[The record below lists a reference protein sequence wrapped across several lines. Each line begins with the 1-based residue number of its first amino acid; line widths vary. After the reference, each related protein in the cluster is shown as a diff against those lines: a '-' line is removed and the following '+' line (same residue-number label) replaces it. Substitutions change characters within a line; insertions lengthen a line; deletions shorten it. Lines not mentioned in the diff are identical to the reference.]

1 MAERR
6 MIAKTIIDS
15 DLFLD
20 MPMSTQ
26 CLYFHLNMRADDDGF
41 INNPKKIQ
49 RMIGCNDDDIKLLI
63 AKSFIIPFESGVVVI
78 KHWKIHNY
86 IRGDRKKDTI
96 FKDEV
101 KLLEVDENG
110 AYIKRDYIQEEQ
122 EIKKLSSA
130 DIRKKAYEESSLPY
144 SFEYKIKKEFI
155 GDKCP
160 ICGCTMSYE
169 NNLVKP
175 SIQHNIPLSKG
186 GEHELGNIS
195 VICLSCNSSTRND
208 KTGPLNSE
216 KVIEIWDKLNDSQV
230 TTKCQSSDNQVTY
243 PGKDRLGKDR
253 LGKDNIPTKEECVNK
268 YVSEKLSFMSKLYQ
282 KNIGMANGIVGEWLI
297 DISNQIDVDLF
308 KKALEICTEKGKL
321 NFGYLKGIIKNW
333 LDINITSLEQL
344 QAYEIQNNKTSN
356 NSITSK
362 QKNIPATQKQCD
374 DAEFKRRLE
383 ESNKLLDSLDENI
396 WGD

>member
-63 AKSFIIPFESGVVVI
+63 AKNFIIPFESGVVVI

-86 IRGDRKKDTI
+86 IRMDRYKETLYKEEKSQLVTD
-96 FKDEV
+96 KSKE
-101 KLLEVDENG
+101 
-110 AYIKRDYIQEEQ
+110 YILGRPD
-122 EIKKLSSA
+122 
-130 DIRKKAYEESSLPY
+130 D
-144 SFEYKIKKEFI
+144 
-155 GDKCP
+155 
-160 ICGCTMSYE
+160 
-169 NNLVKP
+169 
-175 SIQHNIPLSKG
+175 IPLVDQR
-186 GEHELGNIS
+186 L
-195 VICLSCNSSTRND
+195 T
-208 KTGPLNSE
+208 
-216 KVIEIWDKLNDSQV
+216 Q
-230 TTKCQSSDNQVTY
+230 
-243 PGKDRLGKDR
+243 DRLGKDR
-253 LGKDNIPTKEECVNK
+253 LGKDNIPTKEKCVTGYMN
-268 YVSEKLSFMSKLYQ
+268 ENLSFMSKLYQ
-282 KNIGMANGIVGEWLI
+282 KNIGMTNGIVGEWLI

>member
-63 AKSFIIPFESGVVVI
+63 AKNFIIPFESGVVVI

-86 IRGDRKKDTI
+86 IRMDRYKETLYKEEKSQLVTD
-96 FKDEV
+96 KSKE
-101 KLLEVDENG
+101 
-110 AYIKRDYIQEEQ
+110 YILGRPD
-122 EIKKLSSA
+122 
-130 DIRKKAYEESSLPY
+130 D
-144 SFEYKIKKEFI
+144 
-155 GDKCP
+155 
-160 ICGCTMSYE
+160 
-169 NNLVKP
+169 
-175 SIQHNIPLSKG
+175 IPLVDQR
-186 GEHELGNIS
+186 L
-195 VICLSCNSSTRND
+195 T
-208 KTGPLNSE
+208 
-216 KVIEIWDKLNDSQV
+216 Q
-230 TTKCQSSDNQVTY
+230 
-243 PGKDRLGKDR
+243 DRLGKDR

-362 QKNIPATQKQCD
+362 QKNIPAAQKQCD

>member
-63 AKSFIIPFESGVVVI
+63 AKNFIIPFESGVVVI

-86 IRGDRKKDTI
+86 IRMDRYKETLYKEEKSQLVTD
-96 FKDEV
+96 KSKE
-101 KLLEVDENG
+101 
-110 AYIKRDYIQEEQ
+110 YILGRPD
-122 EIKKLSSA
+122 
-130 DIRKKAYEESSLPY
+130 D
-144 SFEYKIKKEFI
+144 
-155 GDKCP
+155 
-160 ICGCTMSYE
+160 
-169 NNLVKP
+169 
-175 SIQHNIPLSKG
+175 IPLVDQR
-186 GEHELGNIS
+186 L
-195 VICLSCNSSTRND
+195 T
-208 KTGPLNSE
+208 
-216 KVIEIWDKLNDSQV
+216 Q
-230 TTKCQSSDNQVTY
+230 
-243 PGKDRLGKDR
+243 DRLGKDR
-253 LGKDNIPTKEECVNK
+253 LGKDNIPIEEECVNE

>member
-63 AKSFIIPFESGVVVI
+63 AKNFIIPFESGVVVI

-86 IRGDRKKDTI
+86 IRMDRYKETLYKEEKSQLVTDNS
-96 FKDEV
+96 KE
-101 KLLEVDENG
+101 
-110 AYIKRDYIQEEQ
+110 YILGRPD
-122 EIKKLSSA
+122 
-130 DIRKKAYEESSLPY
+130 D
-144 SFEYKIKKEFI
+144 
-155 GDKCP
+155 
-160 ICGCTMSYE
+160 
-169 NNLVKP
+169 
-175 SIQHNIPLSKG
+175 IPLVDQR
-186 GEHELGNIS
+186 L
-195 VICLSCNSSTRND
+195 T
-208 KTGPLNSE
+208 
-216 KVIEIWDKLNDSQV
+216 Q
-230 TTKCQSSDNQVTY
+230 
-243 PGKDRLGKDR
+243 DRLGKDR
-253 LGKDNIPTKEECVNK
+253 LGKDNIPIEEECVNE
-268 YVSEKLSFMSKLYQ
+268 YVSEKLSSMSKLYQ

-344 QAYEIQNNKTSN
+344 QAYELQNNKTSN

>member
-63 AKSFIIPFESGVVVI
+63 AKNFIIPFESGVVVI

-86 IRGDRKKDTI
+86 IRMDRYKETLYKEEKSQLVTD
-96 FKDEV
+96 KSKE
-101 KLLEVDENG
+101 
-110 AYIKRDYIQEEQ
+110 YILGRPD
-122 EIKKLSSA
+122 
-130 DIRKKAYEESSLPY
+130 D
-144 SFEYKIKKEFI
+144 
-155 GDKCP
+155 
-160 ICGCTMSYE
+160 
-169 NNLVKP
+169 
-175 SIQHNIPLSKG
+175 IPLVDQR
-186 GEHELGNIS
+186 L
-195 VICLSCNSSTRND
+195 T
-208 KTGPLNSE
+208 
-216 KVIEIWDKLNDSQV
+216 Q
-230 TTKCQSSDNQVTY
+230 
-243 PGKDRLGKDR
+243 DRLGKDR
-253 LGKDNIPTKEECVNK
+253 LGKDNIPIEEECVNK
-268 YVSEKLSFMSKLYQ
+268 YASEKLSSMSKLYQ

-297 DISNQIDVDLF
+297 DMSNQIDIDLF
-308 KKALEICTEKGKL
+308 RKALEICTEKGKL

-344 QAYEIQNNKTSN
+344 QAYELQNNKTSN

>member
-63 AKSFIIPFESGVVVI
+63 AKNFIIPFESGVVVI

-86 IRGDRKKDTI
+86 IRMDRYKETLYKEEKSQLVTD
-96 FKDEV
+96 KSKE
-101 KLLEVDENG
+101 
-110 AYIKRDYIQEEQ
+110 YILGRPD
-122 EIKKLSSA
+122 
-130 DIRKKAYEESSLPY
+130 D
-144 SFEYKIKKEFI
+144 
-155 GDKCP
+155 
-160 ICGCTMSYE
+160 
-169 NNLVKP
+169 
-175 SIQHNIPLSKG
+175 IPLVDQR
-186 GEHELGNIS
+186 L
-195 VICLSCNSSTRND
+195 T
-208 KTGPLNSE
+208 
-216 KVIEIWDKLNDSQV
+216 Q
-230 TTKCQSSDNQVTY
+230 
-243 PGKDRLGKDR
+243 DRLGKDR
-253 LGKDNIPTKEECVNK
+253 LGKDNIPIEEECVNE

-297 DISNQIDVDLF
+297 DMSNQIDIDLF

-344 QAYEIQNNKTSN
+344 QAYELQNNKTSN

>member
-63 AKSFIIPFESGVVVI
+63 AKNFIIPFESGVVVI

-86 IRGDRKKDTI
+86 IRMDK
-96 FKDEV
+96 
-101 KLLEVDENG
+101 
-110 AYIKRDYIQEEQ
+110 
-122 EIKKLSSA
+122 
-130 DIRKKAYEESSLPY
+130 
-144 SFEYKIKKEFI
+144 YKETLYKKEKSQLVT
-155 GDKCP
+155 DKSKEYILGRP
-160 ICGCTMSYE
+160 DD
-169 NNLVKP
+169 
-175 SIQHNIPLSKG
+175 IPLVDQR
-186 GEHELGNIS
+186 L
-195 VICLSCNSSTRND
+195 T
-208 KTGPLNSE
+208 
-216 KVIEIWDKLNDSQV
+216 Q
-230 TTKCQSSDNQVTY
+230 
-243 PGKDRLGKDR
+243 DRLGKDR
-253 LGKDNIPTKEECVNK
+253 LGKDNIPIEEECVNE
-268 YVSEKLSFMSKLYQ
+268 YVSEKLSSMSKLYQ

-344 QAYEIQNNKTSN
+344 QAYELQNNKTSN

>member
-63 AKSFIIPFESGVVVI
+63 AKNFIIPFESGVVVI

-86 IRGDRKKDTI
+86 IRMDRYKETLYKEEKSQLVTD
-96 FKDEV
+96 KSKE
-101 KLLEVDENG
+101 
-110 AYIKRDYIQEEQ
+110 YILGRPD
-122 EIKKLSSA
+122 
-130 DIRKKAYEESSLPY
+130 D
-144 SFEYKIKKEFI
+144 
-155 GDKCP
+155 
-160 ICGCTMSYE
+160 
-169 NNLVKP
+169 
-175 SIQHNIPLSKG
+175 IPLVDQR
-186 GEHELGNIS
+186 L
-195 VICLSCNSSTRND
+195 T
-208 KTGPLNSE
+208 
-216 KVIEIWDKLNDSQV
+216 Q
-230 TTKCQSSDNQVTY
+230 
-243 PGKDRLGKDR
+243 DRLGKDR
-253 LGKDNIPTKEECVNK
+253 LGKDNIPIEEECVNE
-268 YVSEKLSFMSKLYQ
+268 YVSEKLSSMSKLYQ

-344 QAYEIQNNKTSN
+344 QAYELQNNKTSN

>member
-63 AKSFIIPFESGVVVI
+63 AKNFIIPFESGVVVI

-86 IRGDRKKDTI
+86 IRMDRYKETLYKEEKSQLVTD
-96 FKDEV
+96 KSKE
-101 KLLEVDENG
+101 
-110 AYIKRDYIQEEQ
+110 YILGRPD
-122 EIKKLSSA
+122 
-130 DIRKKAYEESSLPY
+130 D
-144 SFEYKIKKEFI
+144 
-155 GDKCP
+155 
-160 ICGCTMSYE
+160 
-169 NNLVKP
+169 
-175 SIQHNIPLSKG
+175 IPLVDQR
-186 GEHELGNIS
+186 L
-195 VICLSCNSSTRND
+195 T
-208 KTGPLNSE
+208 
-216 KVIEIWDKLNDSQV
+216 Q
-230 TTKCQSSDNQVTY
+230 
-243 PGKDRLGKDR
+243 DRLGKDR
-253 LGKDNIPTKEECVNK
+253 LGKDNIPIEEECVNE

-333 LDINITSLEQL
+333 LDINITSLKQL
-344 QAYEIQNNKTSN
+344 QAYELQNNKTSN

>member
-63 AKSFIIPFESGVVVI
+63 AKNFIIPFESGVVVI

-86 IRGDRKKDTI
+86 IRMDRYKETLYKEEKSQLVTD
-96 FKDEV
+96 KSKE
-101 KLLEVDENG
+101 
-110 AYIKRDYIQEEQ
+110 YILGRPD
-122 EIKKLSSA
+122 
-130 DIRKKAYEESSLPY
+130 D
-144 SFEYKIKKEFI
+144 
-155 GDKCP
+155 
-160 ICGCTMSYE
+160 
-169 NNLVKP
+169 
-175 SIQHNIPLSKG
+175 IPL
-186 GEHELGNIS
+186 
-195 VICLSCNSSTRND
+195 VD
-208 KTGPLNSE
+208 
-216 KVIEIWDKLNDSQV
+216 Q
-230 TTKCQSSDNQVTY
+230 
-243 PGKDRLGKDR
+243 RLTQDR
-253 LGKDNIPTKEECVNK
+253 LGKDNIPIEEECVNE
-268 YVSEKLSFMSKLYQ
+268 YVSEKLSSMSKLYQ

-297 DISNQIDVDLF
+297 DMSNQIDVDLF
-308 KKALEICTEKGKL
+308 RKALEICTEKGKL

-344 QAYEIQNNKTSN
+344 QAYELQNNKTSN

>member
-6 MIAKTIIDS
+6 MFAKTIIDS
-15 DLFLD
+15 DVFTD
-20 MPMSTQ
+20 MPISARL
-26 CLYFHLNMRADDDGF
+26 LYYDLAMRADDDGF
-41 INNPKKIQ
+41 VNSPKKIM
-49 RMIGCNDDDIKLLI
+49 RFVGASMDDMNVLI
-63 AKSFIIPFESGVVVI
+63 AKQFIIPFESGVVVI

-86 IRGDRKKDTI
+86 IQKDRYKATSYQAEKESLTLKNGTYYTDDLPDVSNLDT
-96 FKDEV
+96 EC
-101 KLLEVDENG
+101 
-110 AYIKRDYIQEEQ
+110 IQ
-122 EIKKLSSA
+122 
-130 DIRKKAYEESSLPY
+130 DVYSL
-144 SFEYKIKKEFI
+144 
-155 GDKCP
+155 D
-160 ICGCTMSYE
+160 T
-169 NNLVKP
+169 
-175 SIQHNIPLSKG
+175 Q
-186 GEHELGNIS
+186 
-195 VICLSCNSSTRND
+195 
-208 KTGPLNSE
+208 
-216 KVIEIWDKLNDSQV
+216 
-230 TTKCQSSDNQVTY
+230 
-243 PGKDRLGKDR
+243 DRLGKDR
-253 LGKDNIPTKEECVNK
+253 LGKDNIPIEEECVNE
-268 YVSEKLSFMSKLYQ
+268 YVSEKLSSMSKLYQ

-344 QAYEIQNNKTSN
+344 QAYELQNNKTSN

>member
-63 AKSFIIPFESGVVVI
+63 AKNFIIPFESGVVVI

-86 IRGDRKKDTI
+86 IRMDRYKETLYKEEKSQLVTD
-96 FKDEV
+96 KSKE
-101 KLLEVDENG
+101 
-110 AYIKRDYIQEEQ
+110 YILGRPD
-122 EIKKLSSA
+122 
-130 DIRKKAYEESSLPY
+130 D
-144 SFEYKIKKEFI
+144 
-155 GDKCP
+155 
-160 ICGCTMSYE
+160 
-169 NNLVKP
+169 
-175 SIQHNIPLSKG
+175 IPLVDQR
-186 GEHELGNIS
+186 L
-195 VICLSCNSSTRND
+195 T
-208 KTGPLNSE
+208 
-216 KVIEIWDKLNDSQV
+216 Q
-230 TTKCQSSDNQVTY
+230 
-243 PGKDRLGKDR
+243 DRLGKDR
-253 LGKDNIPTKEECVNK
+253 LGKDNIPIEEECVNE
-268 YVSEKLSFMSKLYQ
+268 YVSEKLSSMSKLYQ

-344 QAYEIQNNKTSN
+344 QAYELQNNKTSN
-356 NSITSK
+356 NSNTSK

>member
-63 AKSFIIPFESGVVVI
+63 TKNFIIPFESGVVVI

-86 IRGDRKKDTI
+86 IRMDRYKETLYKEEKSQLVTD
-96 FKDEV
+96 KSKE
-101 KLLEVDENG
+101 
-110 AYIKRDYIQEEQ
+110 YILGRPD
-122 EIKKLSSA
+122 
-130 DIRKKAYEESSLPY
+130 D
-144 SFEYKIKKEFI
+144 
-155 GDKCP
+155 
-160 ICGCTMSYE
+160 
-169 NNLVKP
+169 
-175 SIQHNIPLSKG
+175 IPLVDQR
-186 GEHELGNIS
+186 L
-195 VICLSCNSSTRND
+195 T
-208 KTGPLNSE
+208 
-216 KVIEIWDKLNDSQV
+216 Q
-230 TTKCQSSDNQVTY
+230 
-243 PGKDRLGKDR
+243 DRLGKDR
-253 LGKDNIPTKEECVNK
+253 LGKDNIPTKEKCVTGYMN
-268 YVSEKLSFMSKLYQ
+268 ENLSFMSKLYQ

>member
-63 AKSFIIPFESGVVVI
+63 AKNFIIPFESGVVVI

-86 IRGDRKKDTI
+86 IRMDRYKETLYKEEKSQLVTD
-96 FKDEV
+96 KSKE
-101 KLLEVDENG
+101 
-110 AYIKRDYIQEEQ
+110 YILGRPD
-122 EIKKLSSA
+122 
-130 DIRKKAYEESSLPY
+130 D
-144 SFEYKIKKEFI
+144 
-155 GDKCP
+155 
-160 ICGCTMSYE
+160 
-169 NNLVKP
+169 
-175 SIQHNIPLSKG
+175 IPLVDQR
-186 GEHELGNIS
+186 L
-195 VICLSCNSSTRND
+195 T
-208 KTGPLNSE
+208 
-216 KVIEIWDKLNDSQV
+216 Q
-230 TTKCQSSDNQVTY
+230 
-243 PGKDRLGKDR
+243 DRLGKDR
-253 LGKDNIPTKEECVNK
+253 LGKDNIPIEEECVNE
-268 YVSEKLSFMSKLYQ
+268 YVSEKLSSMSKLYQ

-297 DISNQIDVDLF
+297 DMSNQIDVDLF
-308 KKALEICTEKGKL
+308 RKALEICTEKGKL

-344 QAYEIQNNKTSN
+344 QAYELQNNKTSN

>member
-63 AKSFIIPFESGVVVI
+63 AKNFIIPFESGVVVI

-86 IRGDRKKDTI
+86 IRMDRYKETLYKEEKSQLVTD
-96 FKDEV
+96 KSKE
-101 KLLEVDENG
+101 
-110 AYIKRDYIQEEQ
+110 YILGRPD
-122 EIKKLSSA
+122 
-130 DIRKKAYEESSLPY
+130 D
-144 SFEYKIKKEFI
+144 
-155 GDKCP
+155 
-160 ICGCTMSYE
+160 
-169 NNLVKP
+169 
-175 SIQHNIPLSKG
+175 IPL
-186 GEHELGNIS
+186 
-195 VICLSCNSSTRND
+195 VDQRFT
-208 KTGPLNSE
+208 
-216 KVIEIWDKLNDSQV
+216 Q
-230 TTKCQSSDNQVTY
+230 
-243 PGKDRLGKDR
+243 DRLGKDR

>member
-63 AKSFIIPFESGVVVI
+63 AKNFIIPFESGVVVI

-86 IRGDRKKDTI
+86 IRMDRYKETLYKEEKSQLVTD
-96 FKDEV
+96 KSKE
-101 KLLEVDENG
+101 
-110 AYIKRDYIQEEQ
+110 YILGRPD
-122 EIKKLSSA
+122 
-130 DIRKKAYEESSLPY
+130 D
-144 SFEYKIKKEFI
+144 
-155 GDKCP
+155 
-160 ICGCTMSYE
+160 
-169 NNLVKP
+169 
-175 SIQHNIPLSKG
+175 IPLVDQR
-186 GEHELGNIS
+186 L
-195 VICLSCNSSTRND
+195 T
-208 KTGPLNSE
+208 
-216 KVIEIWDKLNDSQV
+216 Q
-230 TTKCQSSDNQVTY
+230 
-243 PGKDRLGKDR
+243 DRLGKDR

-344 QAYEIQNNKTSN
+344 QAYELQNNKTSN

-374 DAEFKRRLE
+374 DAEFKRRLK

>member
-63 AKSFIIPFESGVVVI
+63 AKNFIIPFESGVVVI

-86 IRGDRKKDTI
+86 IRMDRYKETLYKEEKSQLVTD
-96 FKDEV
+96 KSKE
-101 KLLEVDENG
+101 
-110 AYIKRDYIQEEQ
+110 YILGRPD
-122 EIKKLSSA
+122 
-130 DIRKKAYEESSLPY
+130 D
-144 SFEYKIKKEFI
+144 
-155 GDKCP
+155 
-160 ICGCTMSYE
+160 
-169 NNLVKP
+169 
-175 SIQHNIPLSKG
+175 IPLVDQR
-186 GEHELGNIS
+186 L
-195 VICLSCNSSTRND
+195 T
-208 KTGPLNSE
+208 
-216 KVIEIWDKLNDSQV
+216 Q
-230 TTKCQSSDNQVTY
+230 
-243 PGKDRLGKDR
+243 DRLGKDR

-333 LDINITSLEQL
+333 LDINITSLKQL

>member
-1 MAERR
+1 VKEMAERR

-63 AKSFIIPFESGVVVI
+63 AKNFIIPFESGVVVI

-86 IRGDRKKDTI
+86 IRMDRYKETLYKEEKSQLVTD
-96 FKDEV
+96 KSKE
-101 KLLEVDENG
+101 
-110 AYIKRDYIQEEQ
+110 YILGRPD
-122 EIKKLSSA
+122 
-130 DIRKKAYEESSLPY
+130 D
-144 SFEYKIKKEFI
+144 
-155 GDKCP
+155 
-160 ICGCTMSYE
+160 
-169 NNLVKP
+169 
-175 SIQHNIPLSKG
+175 IPLVDQR
-186 GEHELGNIS
+186 L
-195 VICLSCNSSTRND
+195 T
-208 KTGPLNSE
+208 
-216 KVIEIWDKLNDSQV
+216 Q
-230 TTKCQSSDNQVTY
+230 
-243 PGKDRLGKDR
+243 DRLGKDR
-253 LGKDNIPTKEECVNK
+253 LGKDNIPIEEECVNK

>member
-63 AKSFIIPFESGVVVI
+63 TKNFIIPFESGVVVI
-78 KHWKIHNY
+78 KHWEIHNY
-86 IRGDRKKDTI
+86 IRMDRYKETLYKEEKSQLVTD
-96 FKDEV
+96 KSKE
-101 KLLEVDENG
+101 
-110 AYIKRDYIQEEQ
+110 YILGRPD
-122 EIKKLSSA
+122 
-130 DIRKKAYEESSLPY
+130 D
-144 SFEYKIKKEFI
+144 
-155 GDKCP
+155 
-160 ICGCTMSYE
+160 
-169 NNLVKP
+169 
-175 SIQHNIPLSKG
+175 IPLVDQR
-186 GEHELGNIS
+186 L
-195 VICLSCNSSTRND
+195 T
-208 KTGPLNSE
+208 
-216 KVIEIWDKLNDSQV
+216 Q
-230 TTKCQSSDNQVTY
+230 
-243 PGKDRLGKDR
+243 DRLGKDR

>member
-63 AKSFIIPFESGVVVI
+63 AKNFIIPFESGVVVI

-86 IRGDRKKDTI
+86 IRMDRYKETLYKEEKSQLVTD
-96 FKDEV
+96 KSKE
-101 KLLEVDENG
+101 
-110 AYIKRDYIQEEQ
+110 YILGRPD
-122 EIKKLSSA
+122 
-130 DIRKKAYEESSLPY
+130 D
-144 SFEYKIKKEFI
+144 
-155 GDKCP
+155 
-160 ICGCTMSYE
+160 
-169 NNLVKP
+169 
-175 SIQHNIPLSKG
+175 IPLVDQR
-186 GEHELGNIS
+186 L
-195 VICLSCNSSTRND
+195 T
-208 KTGPLNSE
+208 
-216 KVIEIWDKLNDSQV
+216 Q
-230 TTKCQSSDNQVTY
+230 
-243 PGKDRLGKDR
+243 DRLGKDR
-253 LGKDNIPTKEECVNK
+253 LGKDNIPIEEECVNE
-268 YVSEKLSFMSKLYQ
+268 YVSEKLSSMSKLYQ

-333 LDINITSLEQL
+333 LDINMTSLEQL
-344 QAYEIQNNKTSN
+344 QAYELQNNKTSN

>member
-63 AKSFIIPFESGVVVI
+63 AKNFIIPFESGVVVI

-86 IRGDRKKDTI
+86 IRMDRYKETLYKEEKSQLVTD
-96 FKDEV
+96 KSKE
-101 KLLEVDENG
+101 
-110 AYIKRDYIQEEQ
+110 YILGRPD
-122 EIKKLSSA
+122 
-130 DIRKKAYEESSLPY
+130 D
-144 SFEYKIKKEFI
+144 
-155 GDKCP
+155 
-160 ICGCTMSYE
+160 
-169 NNLVKP
+169 
-175 SIQHNIPLSKG
+175 IPLVDQR
-186 GEHELGNIS
+186 L
-195 VICLSCNSSTRND
+195 T
-208 KTGPLNSE
+208 
-216 KVIEIWDKLNDSQV
+216 Q
-230 TTKCQSSDNQVTY
+230 
-243 PGKDRLGKDR
+243 DRLGKDR
-253 LGKDNIPTKEECVNK
+253 LGKDNIPIEEECVNE

-344 QAYEIQNNKTSN
+344 QAYELQNNKTSN